1 MSQQEPQVKK
11 EVTVKN
17 ESTGNSLAKNG
28 SPSPSKSEEWQTIP
42 LKSCGPEEIEDV
54 RVHLMKF
61 ATKQDVDIVKDFE
74 KPVRLHRK
82 DPRNMQFHLTRQELD
97 QRRKEKEEA
106 EKKDFNVKRKK
117 VQKEAKNQAPHRD
130 AP

>member
-61 ATKQDVDIVKDFE
+61 ATKQDVDIVKI
-74 KPVRLHRK
+74 L
-82 DPRNMQFHLTRQELD
+82 RNL
-97 QRRKEKEEA
+97 
-106 EKKDFNVKRKK
+106 
-117 VQKEAKNQAPHRD
+117 
-130 AP
+130 